1 MHHTFCVINLVKRLQ
16 LHLFSFSQ
24 NLQDL
29 VNQQYRAHS
38 AILTSDSVQ
47 LLNLIE
53 TEYRVSVLY
62 VLF

>member
-29 VNQQYRAHS
+29 VNQKYRAHS